1 MVLRNNEAADGRVVV
16 VDFMVML
23 TTTRPSRMSSSITE
37 LEGRCVRE
45 EMFQPASDVYTAATG
60 DDDVSLLFDVE
71 GVVMFPVRL

>member
-1 MVLRNNEAADGRVVV
+1 M
-16 VDFMVML
+16 
-23 TTTRPSRMSSSITE
+23 
-37 LEGRCVRE
+37 RE